1 MAKKSAGAMPQGV
14 GDEQSASAA
23 VRQMFTAIAPRY
35 DLLNH
40 LLSCNIDRLWWR
52 RTARMFAPI
61 LRREHACVLDV
72 CCGTGDMTL
81 ALARARRGSQARIVG
96 LDFSAAMLQRAR
108 AKSAARF
115 PDVEWIEADALHA
128 PLPDSS
134 FDLVVSAFGFR
145 NLANYESGLREMA
158 RLLKPGGAL
167 GILDFGRPRGIV
179 GALYGI
185 YFRHLLPAI
194 GGMISGVREA
204 YEYLPDS
211 VARFPAPPE
220 MLQLIERSGF
230 REATW
235 TPYSFGIAGLFR
247 VTRK

>member
-1 MAKKSAGAMPQGV
+1 MPRGAA
-14 GDEQSASAA
+14 DEQAASAA
-23 VRQMFTAIAPRY
+23 VQQMFTAIAPRY

-52 RTARMFAPI
+52 RTAHTFAPI
-61 LRREHACVLDV
+61 LRRKEARALDV

-81 ALARARRGSQARIVG
+81 ALARARRGSQAQVVG

-108 AKSAARF
+108 LKSAGRF

-145 NLANYESGLREMA
+145 NLANYEAGLREMA
-158 RLLKPGGAL
+158 RLLKPGGEL

-185 YFRHLLPAI
+185 YFRRLLPAV

-204 YEYLPDS
+204 YQYLPDS
-211 VARFPAPPE
+211 VARFPAPQE
-220 MLQLIERSGF
+220 MLRLMKSAGLGD
-230 REATW
+230 ASW
-235 TPYSFGIAGLFR
+235 TPYTLGIAGLFR
-247 VTRK
+247 GKRR